1 MALAWPGRAGEQFGR
16 LRRIR
21 RGGMRLKR
29 FSILAAAFILAACVV
44 PASGQAT
51 NVIFCIGDGM
61 GLSQVEAAGL
71 YLGTDLSFETFAY
84 QGMVTTYSAN
94 SSVTDSAAAGT
105 AMATGEKV
113 NNGVISQAYPGDG
126 ADLTTLLEHYQAAGK
141 STGLV
146 TTTYMTHAT
155 PAAFGAHEPS
165 RNNTSQI
172 AADYLTGSMPN
183 VLFGGGANGMSV
195 SAAQAAGY
203 TVVTDA
209 AGMAA
214 VDTSA
219 VDYISGQFGST
230 HLPYEAD
237 GNMGGLPHLSDMT
250 TTALDILDN
259 DSDGFFLM
267 VEGGRIDHAGHDN
280 NLARNVGETVEFSNM
295 VAAVLTW
302 AAGRDDTLV
311 VVTADHETGGL
322 TVLGDNGVG
331 VLPTVSWST
340 TGHTGVDV
348 PVYAWGLG
356 ADRFGGVMDNTDFF
370 DAITVPEPAT
380 MMLLSSA
387 GLALLRRRRAA

>member
-1 MALAWPGRAGEQFGR
+1 MH
-16 LRRIR
+16 
-21 RGGMRLKR
+21 LKR
-29 FSILAAAFILAACVV
+29 YTILVALLVAACAL
-44 PASGQAT
+44 PAFGQAK

-61 GLSQVEAAGL
+61 GPAQVDATSL

-84 QGMVTTYSAN
+84 QGTVTTYAAN
-94 SSVTDSAAAGT
+94 SSVTDSAAAAT
-105 AMATGEKV
+105 ALATGVKV
-113 NNGVISQAYPGDG
+113 DNGVISQAYPGDG
-126 ADLTTLLEHYQAAGK
+126 SDLPTLLEHYQALGK

-165 RNNTSQI
+165 RNNTTQI
-172 AADYLTGSMPN
+172 AGDYLTGSMPN
-183 VLFGGGANGMSV
+183 VLFGGGANGMTV
-195 SAAQAAGY
+195 AGAQAAGY

-209 AGMAA
+209 AALAA
-214 VDTSA
+214 VDTGA

-237 GNMGGLPHLSDMT
+237 GDMQGLPHLSAMA

-267 VEGGRIDHAGHDN
+267 IEGGKIDHAAHN
-280 NLARNVGETVEFSNM
+280 NQLERMIGETEEFSNT
-295 VAAVLTW
+295 VAGVIAW

-322 TVLGDNGVG
+322 TVLGDNGAG

-340 TGHTGVDV
+340 GGHTGADV
-348 PVYAWGLG
+348 PVYAWGVG
-356 ADRFGGVMDNTDFF
+356 ADRFGGVMNKTDFYE
-370 DAITVPEPAT
+370 AITVPEPASA
-380 MMLLSSA
+380 MLLLS
-387 GLALLRRRRAA
+387 GTMLILKRRRRPVA